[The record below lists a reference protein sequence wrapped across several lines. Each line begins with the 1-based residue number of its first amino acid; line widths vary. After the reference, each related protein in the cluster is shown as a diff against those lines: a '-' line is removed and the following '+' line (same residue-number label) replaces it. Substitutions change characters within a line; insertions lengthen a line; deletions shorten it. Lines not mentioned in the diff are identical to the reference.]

1 MSTEGLDFILDQKAS
16 KFHIVLVEPQIP
28 QNTGNIGRL
37 CVATNTTLHL
47 VHPLGFD
54 ISEKAVR
61 RAGLDYWQHLDLVE
75 HDSFT
80 DFLDWSKDKGR
91 HWYITKFAEQSLYEP
106 EFTDGDFFIFGK
118 ETTGIKNVD
127 GIGADSGN
135 SLRLPMFD
143 DRVRSLNLANSASIV
158 LYEAVRQSLTI

>member
-1 MSTEGLDFILDQKAS
+1 MTNDGLDFILDKKSAH
-16 KFHIVLVEPQIP
+16 FHIVLVQPQIP

-54 ISEKAVR
+54 LSEKAVR

-75 HDSFT
+75 HDTFNA
-80 DFLDWSKDKGR
+80 FLNWSEGKGR
-91 HWYITKFAEQSLYEP
+91 HWYITKFANQSFFEP
-106 EFTDGDFFIFGK
+106 SYKDGDFFIFGK

-135 SLRLPMFD
+135 SLRIPMFD

-158 LYEAVRQSLTI
+158 LYEALRQSI